1 MEVVDTCSAI
11 QLKGAEGIGHLILKE
26 IKKAIEDYCLIEEND
41 KILIA
46 VSGGKD
52 SLTLLKFL
60 TEIQSTSSTH
70 FDILAAN
77 IKTDFV
83 CSSCTHKDVLEK
95 FFNEVDIEYV
105 YRKIK
110 VLNDKRKTNCFWC
123 SWNRRKALFEI
134 AKEFGCNK
142 IALGHHKDDIVETV
156 LLNMFFKG
164 IISCMKPRQELF
176 DGKMVLIRPLC
187 YVEEDIVR
195 EFARTSNFPSKLCQC
210 PFGRS
215 SQRKRIKEYI
225 REVELSVPGVDIK
238 ANIFSGVS
246 GSVITGMVPKYE
258 SCHRISAVRRN

>member
-1 MEVVDTCSAI
+1 MEVVDTCSTMKT
-11 QLKGAEGIGHLILKE
+11 KGGEGAGYLILKE
-26 IKKAIEDYCLIEEND
+26 IQKAIGDYCLIEESD

-60 TEIQSTSSTH
+60 KEIQSTSSTH

-83 CSSCTHKDVLEK
+83 CSSCAHKDVLDK
-95 FFNEVDIEYV
+95 FFNEVCVEYV

-110 VLNDKRKTNCFWC
+110 VLNDKGKTNCFWC
-123 SWNRRKALFEI
+123 SWNRRKALFDI

-156 LLNMFFKG
+156 LLNIFFKG
-164 IISCMKPRQELF
+164 IISYMKPRQELF

-187 YVEEDIVR
+187 YVEEDMVR
-195 EFARTSNFPSKLCQC
+195 EFARENDFPSKLCQC

-215 SQRKRIKEYI
+215 SQRKKIKEYI
-225 REVELSVPGVDIK
+225 REVQSSVPDTDIK
-238 ANIFSGVS
+238 SKIFNGV
-246 GSVITGMVPKYE
+246 Y
-258 SCHRISAVRRN
+258 SAGNHGNGTKI